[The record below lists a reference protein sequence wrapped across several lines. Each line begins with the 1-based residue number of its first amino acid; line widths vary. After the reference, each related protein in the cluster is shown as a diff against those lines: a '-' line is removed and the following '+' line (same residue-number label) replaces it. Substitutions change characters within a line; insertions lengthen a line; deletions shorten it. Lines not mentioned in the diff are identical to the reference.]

1 LAVSLVL
8 VGSPAVAGH
17 GDESSQRGAPAPTI
31 AQVESRLAALDRRAE
46 IASEASNTARV
57 HVRQARSRLSALEAD
72 LARQQRSAA
81 TLRQDL
87 VTAALSHFTDSS
99 GLSTAAAFLAS
110 RSPGR
115 FIDSLA
121 VNAVVEHQ
129 QAGLLERMRDQ
140 AQVVA
145 AAKQRA
151 AGQLADVVAEQRQ
164 LARHRAQLHGDIRAA
179 RDLLAQLK
187 RKQRQRVLA
196 RRAHQ
201 TSDPGNYTAPSRE
214 DVRPP
219 TGDSSSATGRAA
231 VAVATALAQVGKPYV
246 YGAAGP
252 YSFDCSGL
260 TMYAWAAAGVSLSHS
275 SSIQSEQGVP
285 VSISDLRP
293 GDLVF
298 YYSPV
303 SHVAMYIGNGMVVH
317 APHPGAS
324 VQVVPLSS
332 MPISWARRV
341 G

>member
-1 LAVSLVL
+1 MAPPASADH
-8 VGSPAVAGH
+8 GSEAGH
-17 GDESSQRGAPAPTI
+17 AGGRPPTI
-31 AQVESRLAALDRRAE
+31 ASVQSRLDALDRKAE
-46 IASEASNTARV
+46 IASEAYNTVRV
-57 HVRQARSRLSALEAD
+57 HVHQARSRLSTLQAD
-72 LARQQRSAA
+72 LARQQSRAA
-81 TLRQDL
+81 NLRRDL
-87 VTAALSHFTDSS
+87 VTAALSHFTTSS
-99 GLSTAAAFLAS
+99 GISTAAAFLAS

-115 FIDSLA
+115 FINSLA

-129 QAGLLERMRDQ
+129 QAGLLHQMHQQ
-140 AQVVA
+140 AHLVA
-145 AAKQRA
+145 LAKQRA
-151 AGQLADVVAEQRQ
+151 ARQ
-164 LARHRAQLHGDIRAA
+164 LAAVVADQQQMARHQAQLHRDIHAA

-187 RKQRQRVLA
+187 KKQRQRLLA

-201 TSDPGNYTAPSRE
+201 TGDPGNYTASRA
-214 DVRPP
+214 DARPP
-219 TGDSSSATGRAA
+219 TGGASSVSGRAA

-260 TMYAWAAAGVSLSHS
+260 TMYSWAAAGVSLSHS
-275 SSIQSEQGVP
+275 SSIQSQEGVP
-285 VSISDLRP
+285 VSISDLLP

-298 YYSPV
+298 YYAPV